1 MAQMQRA
8 RPKGGPQMGARGLA
22 GRRDVGG
29 GGGHI
34 RVESADSC
42 GLFVKWRA
50 RMAKRT
56 LRPRYWHVELA
67 KLMKLAATP
76 NSLPYL
82 SFALRKKA

>member
-1 MAQMQRA
+1 
-8 RPKGGPQMGARGLA
+8 MGARGLA